1 MSVSPE
7 TPTARAC
14 HEVHRAAIVA
24 RMNPLSAVTSE
35 DPYPYYAALP
45 PLSFHDEIGM
55 WVATT
60 AETVTAVLTSPRCRV
75 VPEGRSAFGLA
86 RLSDGEPHDPLKARA
101 TATIDAFANAREVAE
116 ELAARLPLPLAEFA
130 YALPVR
136 TVAKLLGLG
145 DDLTPLIR
153 ESSAAIFGGGP
164 MNMLGLLVQSCDA
177 TAGLIGNTLLADGPS
192 VEEVLRLDSPVQNT
206 RRWVA
211 EDGEIAGVPM
221 RRGEAILVV
230 LAAANRDPRANG
242 RIFTFGLG
250 PHACPG
256 REVAVTIAEVG
267 VAELR
272 RRGVTI
278 PRPVRYRESLNA
290 RIPFVPQ

>member
-1 MSVSPE
+1 
-7 TPTARAC
+7 
-14 HEVHRAAIVA
+14 
-24 RMNPLSAVTSE
+24 MNPLTAVTSE
-35 DPYPYYAALP
+35 DPYPYYASLP
-45 PLSFHDEIGM
+45 AISFHHEIGM

-60 AETVTAVLTSPRCRV
+60 AETVTAVLTSSLCRV

-86 RLSDGEPHDPLKARA
+86 RLSDGDAHEPLKSRA
-101 TATIDAFANAREVAE
+101 TATIDAFANVREVAE
-116 ELAARLPLPLAEFA
+116 EMASRLDLPLEELA

-136 TVAKLLGLG
+136 TIAKLLGIG

-177 TAGLIGNTLLADGPS
+177 TAGLIGNTLLANGPS

-206 RRWVA
+206 RRYVA
-211 EDGEIAGVPM
+211 EDGVVAGIPM
-221 RRGEAILVV
+221 RRGDAILAI
-230 LAAANRDPRANG
+230 LAAANRDPHANG
-242 RIFTFGLG
+242 QIFTFGLG

-256 REVAVTIAEVG
+256 QRVAIAIAEAG

-272 RRGVTI
+272 WRGVRI

-290 RIPFVPQ
+290 RIPFVRE